1 MRKSL
6 KIVLTSSVLLII
18 IGLLLCLYFFVI
30 NRDDNV
36 YVQDLSLSKNDLV
49 LKVNDSYAITNIMQV
64 EPSNYNVQIMCYAEN
79 SKYVSIVNGYTIK
92 ANSVGETKVII
103 KALCDKDSYI
113 NEVLSINVI
122 PEPVYPEN
130 FVFEKSSVSI
140 EVNKIGTNKI
150 VTSTSYTVAPAVTY
164 SVGGICLYNY
174 QTGEI
179 TALKVGTTTVNVK
192 FTNGANILSKSFE
205 VIVSNVKSKIVVE
218 NCNFVNNEYTLQVVE
233 GDSSRI
239 YYNLLDSVGEATEF
253 DIGVRVVENN
263 ANCEILSKELG
274 CVKFICDGVGE
285 SIIQIYSL
293 EDETIYVNIK
303 LVVGEKNG

>member
-30 NRDDNV
+30 NKDDNI
-36 YVQDLSLSKNDLV
+36 YVEDLSLSKNDLV
-49 LKVNDSYAITNIMQV
+49 LKVNDTYAITNIMQV
-64 EPSNYNVQIMCYAEN
+64 APSNYNVQIMCYAEN
-79 SKYVSIVNGYTIK
+79 SKYVSIVDGYTIK
-92 ANSVGETKVII
+92 ANSIGETKVII

-130 FVFEKSSVSI
+130 FTFEKLSVSI
-140 EVNKIGTNKI
+140 EADKTATNKI
-150 VTSTSYTVAPAVTY
+150 VTSTKYTATPVVTY

-179 TALKVGTTTVNVK
+179 TALRVGTTIVNVK
-192 FTNGANILSKSFE
+192 FTNGTNIISKSFE
-205 VIVSNVKSKIVVE
+205 VIVSNSKSRIVVE
-218 NCNFVNNEYTLQVVE
+218 NCNFVNNEYTLQVVK
-233 GDSSRI
+233 GDSSRL
-239 YYNLLDSVGEATEF
+239 YFNLLDSLGNATEF
-253 DIGVRVVENN
+253 DIGVKVVENN

-274 CVKFICDGVGE
+274 CVKFVCDKVGE
-285 SIIQIYSL
+285 SIIQFYSL

-303 LVVGEKNG
+303 LIVGE